1 MGRIVARLFAIVFVG
16 ALMGMGPLLL
26 VISGVMTVQRLSFLH
41 DAGRAQGQVVALRQ
55 AHTKRSSRPAYF
67 PVFRFTA
74 VNGQSYTVTSTNGE
88 RRTDWLG
95 KPVPVLYSPRNP
107 EDAHID
113 TFAQLWMAQM
123 VMGVVGGGFSVIP
136 LVVFLRRRK
145 MRAAQA
151 G

>member
-1 MGRIVARLFAIVFVG
+1 MAKIVARLIAIVFVS

-26 VISGVMTVQRLSFLH
+26 VISSSLTLQRLVFLH
-41 DAGRAQGQVVALRQ
+41 DAERVQGQVVALRQ

-67 PVFRFTA
+67 PIFRFTA
-74 VNGQSYTVTSTNGE
+74 TNGQSYTVTSTNGE
-88 RRTDWLG
+88 QRTDWLG
-95 KPVPVLYSPRNP
+95 KPVPVLYLPRHP

-123 VMGVVGGGFSVIP
+123 VTGAVGGGFSVIP
-136 LVVFLRRRK
+136 LVVFLRRRR
-145 MRAAQA
+145 MRTAQA

>member
-1 MGRIVARLFAIVFVG
+1 MARIAARLIAILFVG

-26 VISGVMTVQRLSFLH
+26 VTSGVLTVQRLVFLH
-41 DAGRAQGQVVALRQ
+41 DAERAKGQVVALRR
-55 AHTKRSSRPAYF
+55 AHTKSSSQPAYF
-67 PVFRFTA
+67 PIFRFTA
-74 VNGQSYTVTSTNGE
+74 TNGQSYTVTSTNGE

-95 KPVPVLYSPRNP
+95 KPVPVLYLPRNP

-123 VMGVVGGGFSVIP
+123 VTGVVGGGFSVIP
-136 LVVFLRRRK
+136 LSVFLRKRK
-145 MRAAQA
+145 MRAVQA